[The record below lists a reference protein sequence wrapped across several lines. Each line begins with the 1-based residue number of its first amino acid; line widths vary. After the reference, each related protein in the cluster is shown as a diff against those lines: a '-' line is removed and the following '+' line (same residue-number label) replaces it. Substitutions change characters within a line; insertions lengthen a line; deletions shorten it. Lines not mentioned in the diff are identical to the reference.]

1 MSAFK
6 SVATVAVLA
15 ATIALPAVVALA
27 ADKVLARVDGTE
39 ITEADL
45 RLAQSE
51 IGPNINSIPED
62 QRLRVLVEYLVEN
75 RLLAAAAE
83 KENLA
88 ASPDFESRLAYYRS
102 RALRDSFFD
111 TKIAGAVTEVEAKAV
126 FDKQMAA
133 VPPVEEAHAR
143 HILVEKKEEADE
155 IVAKLKEGGD
165 FAALA
170 KEKSKDPGSG
180 ANGGDLGYF
189 AKGQMVKPF
198 EDATFALKPG
208 EVSAPVQ
215 SQFGWHIIRL
225 EDKRTRPMPTFESVK
240 ERIMNGL
247 LQRKAAEV
255 VGGLRG
261 AAKIEYLDDE
271 LKKQIEAAQ
280 QQQQQ

>member
-1 MSAFK
+1 MIPLHR
-6 SVATVAVLA
+6 VAIAAVLA
-15 ATIALPAVVALA
+15 TATTFPVVPAQA
-27 ADKVLARVDGTE
+27 ADKVLARVDGTD

-51 IGPNINSIPED
+51 IGPNINSIPEA

-75 RLLAAAAE
+75 RLLASAAE
-83 KENLA
+83 RENLGTGA
-88 ASPDFESRLAYYRS
+88 EFETRLAYYRS

-111 TKIAGAVTEVEAKAV
+111 KKIAGAVTEVEAKAV

-133 VPPVEEAHAR
+133 VTPIDEAHAR
-143 HILVEKKEEADE
+143 HILVEKKDEADD
-155 IVAKLKEGGD
+155 VLAKLKAGGD

-198 EDATFALKPG
+198 EEATFALKPG
-208 EVSAPVQ
+208 EISEPVQ
-215 SQFGWHIIRL
+215 SQFGWHIIKL
-225 EDKRTRPMPTFESVK
+225 EDKRTRPLPTFESVK
-240 ERIMNGL
+240 ERILNSM
-247 LQRKAAEV
+247 LQRKAEEV

-261 AAKIEYLDDE
+261 AAKIEYVDE
-271 LKKQIEAAQ
+271 TLKKQIEAAGQ
-280 QQQQQ
+280 QQQ